1 MKIRHD
7 YNNLQ
12 KYCQEN
18 NIKLLKDY
26 SEEKI
31 NLKTKIE
38 GKCVSDNC
46 ENYFEKKFIQIIKT
60 GGYCKKC
67 TEEIR
72 MKKIENTTLERYGV
86 TNANKNR
93 DVRIKIEETNLKKY
107 GVKYILQNK
116 EIKEKSKQ
124 TCLKNNGTEYPMQSK
139 NVKEKSKQTCLKNNG
154 TEYPMQS
161 KKVQKKSKKTCLKNY
176 GVENPSKSEEIQNK
190 IKNTFI
196 KNYGCHPLQ
205 CKEIQEKCKNTFLK
219 NHGVE
224 NSFQS
229 EEIREKIKKTCF
241 KNHGVENP
249 FQSKEMQE
257 KIKQTCLKNH
267 GVENP
272 FQSKEMQE
280 KSKQT
285 CLEKYGVE
293 YYLQNSEASEK
304 ASKNAYKSKDY
315 TFPSGKII
323 HVQGYEPYGLDELIK
338 TEKINE
344 ADIITNRTEVPT
356 IWYEDIDGKK
366 HRYFVDIFI
375 PSQKRCIEIK
385 STWTMKKKHDNILEK
400 QEAMKKAG
408 YQCEIWVFDGKGKKV
423 ECYN

>member
-1 MKIRHD
+1 MKIRYD
-7 YNNLQ
+7 YNYLQ

-18 NIKLLKDY
+18 NIELLKDY

-31 NLKTKIE
+31 NRETKIQ

-46 ENYFEKKFIQIIKT
+46 EILFERTFRLLKEF
-60 GGYCKKC
+60 GAYCSDC
-67 TEEIR
+67 T
-72 MKKIENTTLERYGV
+72 KKIKIKNTENTTLERYGV

-116 EIKEKSKQ
+116 EIKEKFKQ

-139 NVKEKSKQTCLKNNG
+139 KVKEKSKQTCLKNNG

-161 KKVQKKSKKTCLKNY
+161 KKVQKKSKKTCLENY
-176 GVENPSKSEEIQNK
+176 GVENPTKSEEIQNK

-196 KNYGCHPLQ
+196 KNYGCHPSQ
-205 CKEIQEKCKNTFLK
+205 CKEIQEKCKITFLK
-219 NHGVE
+219 N
-224 NSFQS
+224 
-229 EEIREKIKKTCF
+229 
-241 KNHGVENP
+241 
-249 FQSKEMQE
+249 
-257 KIKQTCLKNH
+257 
-267 GVENP
+267 
-272 FQSKEMQE
+272 
-280 KSKQT
+280 
-285 CLEKYGVE
+285 YGVE
-293 YYLQNSEASEK
+293 YYLQNAEASEK

-344 ADIITNRTEVPT
+344 DDIITNRIEVPT
-356 IWYEDIDGKK
+356 IWYEDINGKK

-400 QEAMKKAG
+400 QQAMKKAG
-408 YQCEIWVFDGKGKKV
+408 YECEIWVFNAKGKKI
-423 ECYN
+423 ECYK